1 MAGKEDQEIMF
12 IDKINEAVEK
22 SKGKSISVKF
32 SNGSQLNGIVK
43 AEKKERMS
51 TYSAEPYTDVV
62 LLSRTGR
69 TWNFSMKDVIGTPSL
84 AGGGS
89 KGIDLIAPGLMRRF
103 YDILLK
109 AYLDAG
115 YKKGDE
121 IPDGYAEIPDRYLH
135 LLVKGTPAMG
145 GPIHYM
151 FIGPKIVLSSF
162 YSNTLTI
169 NGNAITASNFAS
181 RTSLYFRS
189 RRRRGDQPFDP
200 DRKDSLGYPNIYGK
214 SLSSGDSGKR
224 LVIVDSMPSNAFS
237 IRLG

>member
-12 IDKINEAVEK
+12 IETINEAVKK
-22 SKGKSISVKF
+22 SEDESISVQF
-32 SNGSQLNGIVK
+32 VNGSRLNGIVS

-51 TYSAEPYTDVV
+51 TYSAEPYTDVI
-62 LLSRTGR
+62 LKSKTGR
-69 TWNFSMKDVIGTPSL
+69 SWNFSMKDIAGAPSL
-84 AGGGS
+84 GGGGS

-103 YDILLK
+103 YDALLK

-121 IPDGYAEIPDRYLH
+121 VPDGYAEIPDRYLH
-135 LLVKGTPAMG
+135 LLIKGTPAMG

-151 FIGPKIVLSSF
+151 YTGPKIVLSSF
-162 YSNTLTI
+162 YGNVLNV
-169 NGNAITASNFAS
+169 NGNATTATNFAAK
-181 RTSLYFRS
+181 TSLYFRN

-214 SLSSGDSGKR
+214 SPSSGESGKR
-224 LVIVDSMPSNAFS
+224 LVIVDSMPSNAFT